1 MQETPGIRRPS
12 KKGRVHEKVVLSFH
26 VSYFTS
32 KYYAVKL
39 VTIYFPCQAVA
50 VADLENIV
58 KIAHGYHPPKMDHGP
73 NVMWLDTTRGG
84 VTHLIMGPTAG
95 PTCYYPPHSDVH

>member
-1 MQETPGIRRPS
+1 MCCI
-12 KKGRVHEKVVLSFH
+12 LLL
-26 VSYFTS
+26 

-39 VTIYFPCQAVA
+39 LSIYFPWQAVA

-58 KIAHGYHPPKMDHGP
+58 KIAHGYHPPKMGHGP

>member
-1 MQETPGIRRPS
+1 MCGKNTFEI
-12 KKGRVHEKVVLSFH
+12 H
-26 VSYFTS
+26 
-32 KYYAVKL
+32 AVKL
-39 VTIYFPCQAVA
+39 LSIYFSWQAVA

-58 KIAHGYHPPKMDHGP
+58 KIAHGYHPPKMNHGP

-95 PTCYYPPHSDVH
+95 PTCYYPPHSDVHWTFETQNIVQLSRKLYFV

>member
-1 MQETPGIRRPS
+1 MP
-12 KKGRVHEKVVLSFH
+12 VW
-26 VSYFTS
+26 YFLILLL
-32 KYYAVKL
+32 KYHAVKL
-39 VTIYFPCQAVA
+39 LLIYFPWQAVA

-58 KIAHGYHPPKMDHGP
+58 KIAHGYHPPKLDHGP